1 MTQLFC
7 RLACQH
13 NVIKMSP
20 VPQSVSKASDFN
32 EIFQNKIA
40 ELETDLETSKCNEHK
55 LLIDCEALLNHRD
68 DLSRDILDIKLQNER
83 ELNRLEIALSNQRI
97 RNEHI
102 ETKLKDAQR
111 TLRRTNDYFSWTRLL
126 SDYVVIA

>member
-1 MTQLFC
+1 MIYLC
-7 RLACQH
+7 K
-13 NVIKMSP
+13 N
-20 VPQSVSKASDFN
+20 FN
-32 EIFQNKIA
+32 KIIQNKIA
-40 ELETDLETSKCNEHK
+40 ELEADLETSKCNEHK
-55 LLIDCEALLNHRD
+55 LLIDREALLNHRD